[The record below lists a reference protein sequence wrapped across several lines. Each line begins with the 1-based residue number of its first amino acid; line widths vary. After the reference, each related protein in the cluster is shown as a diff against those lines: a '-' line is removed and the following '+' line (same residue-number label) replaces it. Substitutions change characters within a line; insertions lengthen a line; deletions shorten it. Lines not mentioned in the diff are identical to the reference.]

1 MRLGYALV
9 CAATILSFAPGCGDD
24 STAAVDSGVDGGAA
38 DGGDAGEP
46 DDNPDEQA
54 LRACELEEPCFESN
68 AQMVENRIAHVLLFD
83 CVVRGLAA
91 RTPGR
96 YLHLTDSTWTNG
108 SAGARHTLLVAED
121 GAVLYTRVPYGGGPA
136 TIDGSEVKGQ
146 RCVLRPPS
154 YFEACATAFEGY
166 APVPFGTPP
175 SDEAWACAF
184 GNGDGV
190 TPSELAWFESCEELS
205 PLACE

>member
-1 MRLGYALV
+1 MRFGYALV
-9 CAATILSFAPGCGDD
+9 CAVTANLLALGCGDD
-24 STAAVDSGVDGGAA
+24 SATANDGGSIA

-46 DDNPDEQA
+46 GDNADEQA

-96 YLHLTDSTWTNG
+96 YLHLADSTWSDG
-108 SAGARHTLLVAED
+108 SVGARHTLLVEED
-121 GAVLYTRVPYGGGPA
+121 GSVLYTRVAYSSGPA
-136 TIDGSEVKGQ
+136 PINGNGAKGQ
-146 RCVLRPPS
+146 RCVLRPAS

-166 APVPFGTPP
+166 DPVPFGTPP
-175 SDEAWACAF
+175 SAEAWACAF

-190 TPSELAWFESCEELS
+190 TPGELDWFESCEELS
-205 PLACE
+205 PLTCD